1 MVGQRS
7 RLVGS
12 GLPCGQHALVEQVFG
27 CLALLLDRGGLKV
40 APSVDRHVLAAVD
53 AQLADLEPALGVGL
67 GEADADEARGLVDA
81 LAGLDEHVAREVRG
95 VRHPLRLLRRCVLAR
110 IGDLAIAVDVENRLP
125 LGVRSVGPIGDL
137 DHAES
142 DVVEAGLGDE
152 VLNALNR
159 ALLAQVENDLGAHRG
174 TAAGLGGGGDVA
186 VEDLGDVEG
195 LGAGQLALHDAG
207 REGVQ
212 IAASERLE
220 VDGCRIRRG
229 AIADKAGADGIGSL
243 ERDPLD
249 AVLGVD
255 EVGLRRALGIRI
267 GEDDVAA
274 DRTEVDGDDVAL
286 LGQGH
291 RPVGGL
297 EGAVTHTGGET
308 DVRKIKRGVEIVLG
322 IRELLERIEL
332 EKLEP
337 VAGRG
342 GSDELHAR
350 CLHAVERDGLLRSG
364 GRCGELGPFAV
375 RRRCGV
381 GSVVKLGGGELIG
394 ITLLKVDAVDE
405 LGGAERKHHVIVCL
419 GVAAAPELAIRV
431 SVDNVGDRVVLV
443 LRHVGGRGRSRLDL
457 TEGSMEVDDA
467 PPLFGIRA
475 VDDLDGLR
483 RHGTGQL
490 DGLGLGGGDH
500 AGLVPEAV
508 DVLVISLAGL
518 DDVIGAATLLEGDR
532 GDGLGGVER
541 HLDGGVDGGGVPVLA
556 LVLELE
562 PRLGVLTVRSVLKG
576 LASVGGDLV
585 GDAHGAGEHGVLF
598 ELLVHRN
605 LVDGRP
611 GVLAV
616 VAHGDDPH
624 ALDALD
630 VEAGEGN
637 LAGAELLG
645 ALDVGPLAALEVLDL
660 AGVHEVLAAALDEGH
675 GLKIEGLAAHH
686 AEVVTL
692 DQLVR
697 ALVDGAGLGV
707 AVEDGG
713 RAAHGRV
720 GAAGHQ
726 LGDHGVGVGRQG
738 RLLGGIGVESKD
750 HRGDVRLA
758 DARVLIMVDVPQ
770 GVPVGTL
777 QEPGALGVLGDEGGR
792 IPLDAGLHGLELGE
806 RRGGQVIPSVEPGLH
821 LLRHRLGPGVLAIG
835 LGGAL
840 QVQEDLGHLV
850 DVGCG
855 HRIGGEL
862 GTEVRELLLDIGR
875 LVVLPCRASAVHALH
890 VAGQLAQG
898 VGALRLLARVVI
910 NVAEGLLPHLVGM
923 LGGAPQIPSE
933 VRGHEDALLGRLGLL
948 HRVDDDALDL
958 ARLEIGAEE
967 VVVSAHVQGVL
978 VVVRAGPVDPH
989 EGSDTRI
996 VLEGGGEGVVDLA
1009 PDPAAGV
1016 DHLDVLAKRAVPVL
1030 TLAHVGD
1037 GAEDQRVLEAGV
1049 LGRAVGILLVLE
1061 LAKPCGR
1068 FVEEPLVKLA
1078 RVIIRALVRTELIP
1092 GIVGEDRDLARAR
1105 IDHLEE
1111 LGLHDLEGLIVVV
1124 LGDGVVHEGVQRVNE
1139 THLGLVA
1146 RLCEGLDLLVDL
1158 RLGVFLTPLSVVLGV
1173 VLGGVEVGVELVVAA
1188 PLHQRH
1194 AVAGAPGI
1202 AVVALDEAAGDYVG
1216 VIAGNQGAQR
1226 AIVILLQDLE
1236 NRRQA
1241 VERRIGILAQNDD
1254 AISGAILGGKERDQV
1269 RIGPL
1274 EQLGIVGQLL
1284 GVHELLDIRV
1294 DLLARTVHADQH
1306 RGAVRRDGVRA
1317 LDALGL
1323 ELDRLVETGLGVAVD
1338 AGLDDRG
1345 HGIGELNRSLLI
1357 GDLLRCWEYLIIAL
1371 LSMRSNGREQRSHA
1385 GRRRYSE
1392 RGDPATHTLLHP
1404 ASSIG

>member
-12 GLPCGQHALVEQVFG
+12 RLPCGQHALVEQVIG
-27 CLALLLDRGGLKV
+27 CFALLLNRSGLKV
-40 APSVDRHVLAAVD
+40 AAGVDRHVLAAVD

-67 GEADADEARGLVDA
+67 GEADANEARGLVDA

-95 VRHPLRLLRRCVLAR
+95 VRHPLGLLRGHVLTGS
-110 IGDLAIAVDVENRLP
+110 GDLAIAVDVEDRLP

-137 DHAES
+137 DHGIA
-142 DVVEAGLGDE
+142 DVIETGLGDE
-152 VLNALNR
+152 VLNALDR
-159 ALLAQVENDLGAHRG
+159 ALLAQVENDLGALG
-174 TAAGLGGGGDVA
+174 GATAGLGGGGDVA
-186 VEDLGDVEG
+186 VEDLGGVEG
-195 LGAGQLALHDAG
+195 LGAGQLALNDA
-207 REGVQ
+207 RCEGVQ
-212 IAASERLE
+212 VAAGERLE

-229 AIADKAGADGIGSL
+229 AVADIAGADGVGAL
-243 ERDPLD
+243 ERAPLD

-255 EVGLRRALGIRI
+255 ELRPLCDLGIRV
-267 GEDDVAA
+267 GEDNLAA
-274 DRTEVDGDDVAL
+274 DGAEVDGDDVAL

-291 RPVGGL
+291 RSIGCL
-297 EGAVTHTGGET
+297 EGAVTHTGSEVHT
-308 DVRKIKRGVEIVLG
+308 RKVEGSVKAVLA
-322 IRELLERIEL
+322 IRELLERVEL
-332 EKLEP
+332 EELEP
-337 VAGRG
+337 AVSRG
-342 GSDELHAR
+342 GRDELHAR
-350 CLHAVERDGLLRSG
+350 CLHAVEGDGLLGSG
-364 GRCGELGPFAV
+364 GRRGELGPFAV

-381 GSVVKLGGGELIG
+381 GSVVKLGGGELVG
-394 ITLLKVDAVDE
+394 IALLEVDGIDE
-405 LGGAERKHHVIVCL
+405 LGSTEREHHVIVCL
-419 GVAAAPELAIRV
+419 GLPIAPELAIRIA
-431 SVDNVGDRVVLV
+431 VDNVDDRVVLI
-443 LRHVGGRGRSRLDL
+443 LRHVRGRGRSRLDL
-457 TEGSMEVDDA
+457 TETSMEVDDA
-467 PPLFGIRA
+467 PPLGGLDA
-475 VDDLDGLR
+475 VDDFDGLR
-483 RHGTGQL
+483 AHGTGQL

-500 AGLVPEAV
+500 AGLVPDAV

-585 GDAHGAGEHGVLF
+585 GDAHGAGEHGVLV
-598 ELLVHRN
+598 ELFVDHD

-611 GVLAV
+611 SVLAV
-616 VAHGDDPH
+616 VAHGDDAH
-624 ALDALD
+624 ALDTLD

-738 RLLGGIGVESKD
+738 RLLGGIGVECKD

-758 DARVLIMVDVPQ
+758 DARILVVVDVPQ
-770 GVPVGTL
+770 GMSVGAL
-777 QEPGALGVLGDEGGR
+777 QEPGTLGVLGDEGGR
-792 IPLDAGLHGLELGE
+792 IPLDAGLHGLELRK
-806 RRGGQVIPSVEPGLH
+806 RRSGQVIPSVEPGLH

-850 DVGCG
+850 DIGCG

-875 LVVLPCRASAVHALH
+875 LVVLPCRAAAVHALH
-890 VAGQLAQG
+890 MAGQLAQG

-910 NVAEGLLPHLVGM
+910 DVAEGLLPHLVGM
-923 LGGAPQIPSE
+923 LGRAPQVPSE
-933 VRGHEDALLGRLGLL
+933 VRGHEDALLGGLGLL

-958 ARLEIGAEE
+958 TRLEIGAEE

-989 EGSDTRI
+989 EGGDARV
-996 VLEGGGEGVVDLA
+996 VLEGGGEGVVNLA
-1009 PDPAAGV
+1009 PDLAAGV
-1016 DHLDVLAKRAVPVL
+1016 DHLDVLAKGAVPAL
-1030 TLAHVGD
+1030 TVAHVVHR
-1037 GAEDQRVLEAGV
+1037 AEDQRVLKTGV
-1049 LGRAVGILLVLE
+1049 LEGAVGILLVLE
-1061 LAKPCGR
+1061 LAKPRGR
-1068 FVEEPLVKLA
+1068 IVEEPLVKLT
-1078 RVIIRALVRTELIP
+1078 RVLIRALVGAELIP
-1092 GIVGEDRDLARAR
+1092 GIVCENRDLARAR
-1105 IDHLEE
+1105 INHLEE
-1111 LGLHDLEGLIVVV
+1111 LGLHDLEGLVVAV
-1124 LGDGVVHEGVQRVNE
+1124 LGDGVVHERVQRVNE
-1139 THLGLVA
+1139 AHFGLVA
-1146 RLCEGLDLLVDL
+1146 RLCEGFDLLVNL
-1158 RLGVFLTPLSVVLGV
+1158 RLGVLLTPLGVVLGV
-1173 VLGGVEVGVELVVAA
+1173 VLGGIEVGVQLVVAA

-1202 AVVALDEAAGDYVG
+1202 AVVALDEAAGDHVG

-1226 AIVILLQDLE
+1226 AIGILLQDLE
-1236 NRRQA
+1236 DRRQA
-1241 VERRIGILAQNDD
+1241 VERRIGILTQDDD
-1254 AISGAILGGKERDQV
+1254 AIGGAILGGKERDQV
-1269 RIGPL
+1269 RIGLL
-1274 EQLGIVGQLL
+1274 EQLGVIGELL
-1284 GVHELLDIRV
+1284 GVHELLDVRV
-1294 DLLARTVHADQH
+1294 NLLARTLDADQH
-1306 RGAVRRDGVRA
+1306 RGATRRHGIRA

-1323 ELDRLVETGLGVAVD
+1323 ELDRLLEVRLGLGVDAVF
-1338 AGLDDRG
+1338 DDRR
-1345 HGIGELNRSLLI
+1345 HVIGELDRALLI

-1371 LSMRSNGREQRSHA
+1371 LGMRSNGHE
-1385 GRRRYSE
+1385 
-1392 RGDPATHTLLHP
+1392 
-1404 ASSIG
+1404 